1 MIVPSKNLRNFI
13 SEMFT
18 SQNDFCKE
26 YSIDKAT
33 LSRYLSEEISC
44 SSGFI
49 ETVKVKTGMDF
60 EKAFEVKE

>member
-13 SEMFT
+13 NMFQ

-26 YSIDKAT
+26 YEIDKAT
-33 LSRYLSEEISC
+33 LSRYLSEETSC